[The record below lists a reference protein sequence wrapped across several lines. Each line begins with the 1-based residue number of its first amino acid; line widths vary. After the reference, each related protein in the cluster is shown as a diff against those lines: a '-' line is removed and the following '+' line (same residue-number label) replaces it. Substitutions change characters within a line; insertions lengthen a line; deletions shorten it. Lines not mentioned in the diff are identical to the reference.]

1 MTMPGF
7 TAEESVYRSAEPFQ
21 LAGKAAASTSEVI
34 ASRPSVDVCTCPCC
48 IGIGNGLRIC
58 CG

>member
-7 TAEESVYRSAEPFQ
+7 TAEESVYRSEPFQ
-21 LAGKAAASTSEVI
+21 MVSKGAGSASEVI
-34 ASRPSVDVCTCPCC
+34 ASRPSVEVCTCPCC